1 VAGLLTEPQA
11 TTEGLLKRGRVF
23 RALAARSDARE
34 TCGRTLGGVRRPALN
49 RAPVVAIGIAVILV
63 VGTVR
68 AEDASDDVLL
78 LASETES
85 LLAENDPSYSTE
97 SWPIKSRPVLR
108 RDAAAKPATPPP
120 EDPRDVKLRELESRL
135 EETERELGEVRAA
148 RKKERKISVS
158 KELRVTAT
166 GAADEEYKT
175 DTERMEN
182 LEQRFRSLE
191 SQLQAGAPEVEKKKE
206 TYPTFRVTGFLQLD
220 SAWYSQD
227 PLNIAT
233 VGNAQDGTGFR
244 RARLAVLGKVAPKTL
259 YQLEMDFA
267 TAGRPSFFDNYVEQ
281 EDIPILGA
289 VRVGQYL
296 QPFSVDAMSGFR
308 NLPFLERSLPFLT
321 FVPFRRVGVMASNN
335 SEDELTYWAVSGF
348 RTGGFNN
355 APMGDSQFA
364 TDIGNVGG
372 YSVSGRL
379 THLLIYEDNDQ
390 EIWHVGGAY
399 DFSSLGANNA
409 AGSGTPG
416 NAGGGPAP
424 FYQAKSTPEFGPLG
438 QVQNSQPFGSAVN
451 FTPTF
456 IDTGKYQAHSFNLM
470 GAETVYQDGPFSAQ
484 AEFMATEVN
493 SAVGPIWYTG
503 AYTEFM
509 YRLTGEHRPYDKK
522 LAALKNVVPFKDF
535 LSFGKEGGGV
545 RGWGAFELAGRV
557 SYVELRNPNSLSG
570 HYYNSATNAF
580 TASAA
585 SGAVGNGTLTDTTL
599 GCTWFLNGHAKVQFN
614 WIHAFLNNRAKGY
627 SQADLFVSRVQV
639 DF

>member
-1 VAGLLTEPQA
+1 MALSPRADGQGCASFRSLLASFAIALALLTATAVSQDSQDVEPILLTE
-11 TTEGLLKRGRVF
+11 TE
-23 RALAARSDARE
+23 A
-34 TCGRTLGGVRRPALN
+34 
-49 RAPVVAIGIAVILV
+49 
-63 VGTVR
+63 
-68 AEDASDDVLL
+68 L
-78 LASETES
+78 LADN
-85 LLAENDPSYSTE
+85 ENAQAAE
-97 SWPIKSRPVLR
+97 SWPIKSRPLLR
-108 RDAAAKPATPPP
+108 RDVVAKPAAPKP
-120 EDPRDVKLRELESRL
+120 EDPRDVKLRELEERL
-135 EETERELGEVRAA
+135 EETERVLRDTRAA
-148 RKKERKISVS
+148 KSKAGAKQITVS

-175 DTERMEN
+175 DTERMET
-182 LEQRFRSLE
+182 LEQRFKTLE
-191 SQLQAGAPEVEKKKE
+191 SRIQDKGAAGEKKKE

-233 VGNAQDGTGFR
+233 VGDAQDGTGFR
-244 RARLAVLGKVAPKTL
+244 RARLAVLGKAAPKTL
-259 YQLEMDFA
+259 YQLEVDFA
-267 TAGRPSFFDNYVEQ
+267 AAGRPSFFDNYLEQ

-289 VRVGQYL
+289 VRAGQYL

-355 APMGDSQFA
+355 APLGDSQFA

-372 YSVSGRL
+372 YSFSGRL
-379 THLLIYEDNDQ
+379 THLLIYEDDEKN
-390 EIWHVGGAY
+390 IWHVGGSY
-399 DFSSLGANNA
+399 DYSRLGADNA
-409 AGSGTPG
+409 TGSGTPG

-424 FYQAKSTPEFGPLG
+424 FYQAKTTPEFGPLG
-438 QVQNSQPFGSAVN
+438 QVQNSQSFGSAVN

-456 IDTGKYQAHSFNLM
+456 VDTGKYQANSFNLL

-484 AEFMATEVN
+484 AEFMATDVESV
-493 SAVGPIWYTG
+493 AGTIWYTG
-503 AYTEFM
+503 AYVEAM

-522 LAALKNVVPFKDF
+522 LAALKNVIPFKDF
-535 LSFGKEGGGV
+535 LSFGKEGGGI
-545 RGWGAFELAGRV
+545 RGWGAFELAARV

-570 HYYNSATNAF
+570 HYYNSATNTF

-585 SGAVGNGTLTDTTL
+585 SGAAGNGTLTDTTL
-599 GCTWFLNGHAKVQFN
+599 GGTWFMTAHSKLQFN
-614 WIHAFLNNRAKGY
+614 WIHAFLHNRAKGH
-627 SQADLFVSRVQV
+627 SQADLFVSRIQV

>member
-1 VAGLLTEPQA
+1 LIASLAIAVAVIPA
-11 TTEGLLKRGRVF
+11 T
-23 RALAARSDARE
+23 ARSQDSQDVE
-34 TCGRTLGGVRRPALN
+34 
-49 RAPVVAIGIAVILV
+49 PVVLN
-63 VGTVR
+63 
-68 AEDASDDVLL
+68 
-78 LASETES
+78 ETGA
-85 LLAENDPSYSTE
+85 LLAENETAPDE
-97 SWPIKSRPVLR
+97 SWPIRSRPMLR
-108 RDAAAKPATPPP
+108 RDIVAKPAPPKP
-120 EDPRDVKLRELESRL
+120 EDPRDVKLRELEQRL
-135 EETERELGEVRAA
+135 EETERELRDSRVTKSKAGS
-148 RKKERKISVS
+148 KPISIS

-166 GAADEEYKT
+166 GAGAADEEYKT

-191 SQLQAGAPEVEKKKE
+191 SQIQSGTTTGEKKKE

-220 SAWYSQD
+220 SAWYAQD
-227 PLNIAT
+227 PLNAAT

-244 RARLAVLGKVAPKTL
+244 RARLAVLGKAAPKTL
-259 YQLEMDFA
+259 YQFEMDFA
-267 TAGRPSFFDNYVEQ
+267 TAGRPSFFDNYLEQ

-355 APMGDSQFA
+355 APLGDSQFA
-364 TDIGNVGG
+364 SDIGNVGG
-372 YSVSGRL
+372 YSFSGRL
-379 THLLIYEDNDQ
+379 THLLIYEDNDE

-399 DFSSLGANNA
+399 DYSRLGADNA
-409 AGSGTPG
+409 VGSGTPG

-438 QVQNSQPFGSAVN
+438 QVQNSQSFGSAVN

-456 IDTGKYQAHSFNLM
+456 IDTGKYEAKSFSLL
-470 GAETVYQDGPFSAQ
+470 GAETVYQDGAFSAQ
-484 AEFMATEVN
+484 AEFMATEVE
-493 SAVGPIWYTG
+493 SVVKPIWYTG
-503 AYTEFM
+503 AYVEAM

-545 RGWGAFELAGRV
+545 RGWGAFEVAGRV

-570 HYYNSATNAF
+570 HYYNSATNTFNAP
-580 TASAA
+580 AST
-585 SGAVGNGTLTDTTL
+585 GAVGNGTLTDTTL
-599 GCTWFLNGHAKVQFN
+599 GCTWFMTGHSKLQFN
-614 WIHAFLNNRAKGY
+614 WIHAFLHNRVKGH